1 MPSNLL
7 TADTTFPTLTQE
19 QSTDEKFEKITSY
32 LYMLLEQLRYSMG
45 NLDKENFND
54 AGLEEIANII
64 TEPVYVQLKDDEA
77 NIAALTVTAAGLGAR
92 LSDAEGNITQ
102 LTATT
107 TSLTSRISSAEGSI
121 STLQQTA
128 TSLTSRISDAE
139 GNISSL
145 TQTVNGMTLSVTNG
159 SSSSTIRLLA
169 NGVQLSSQSISFSG
183 MVSFTDLSTS
193 GWTTI
198 NGDNITTGTIEAI
211 DIYGCTI
218 EGSTFKRNRGRRDR
232 VLLPEHQLCGGRHP
246 TGRSG
251 RGHGIRASLPHVHL
265 HQLCAGRGLCHE
277 AAECQRHQYGG
288 GRERVPVCGN
298 ENDHQRRQWHLPDG
312 RCVCQRDA
320 ASSEQQLRRESMYLI
335 ECANAYLAAVQL
347 QQKEMDY
354 QTAFAVMMVKKQ
366 LQSHVEFLQNE
377 ELKLAEKYAEKDE
390 KGNIKW
396 TERGTFPYRDAD
408 AAAGYQRERRAL
420 GMTQVEDDFTVQHA
434 PVPEKITPMQLEALE
449 KFIVFGG
456 EG

>member
-107 TSLTSRISSAEGSI
+107 TSLTSRIS
-121 STLQQTA
+121 
-128 TSLTSRISDAE
+128 DAE

-218 EGSTFKRNRGRRDR
+218 EGSTFKS
-232 VLLPEHQLCGGRHP
+232 VLKANGTVGGEIEFCYLN
-246 TGRSG
+246 TNYVAG
-251 RGHGIRASLPHVHL
+251 GIRLDD
-265 HQLCAGRGLCHE
+265 QGAGTE
-277 AAECQRHQYGG
+277 Y
-288 GRERVPVCGN
+288 ERTYRMFIYTN
-298 ENDHQRRQWHLPDG
+298 
-312 RCVCQRDA
+312 
-320 ASSEQQLRRESMYLI
+320 Y
-335 ECANAYLAAVQL
+335 VQGVG
-347 QQKEMDY
+347 
-354 QTAFAVMMVKKQ
+354 FAMK
-366 LQSHVEFLQNE
+366 LQSASGISMEADENVFL
-377 ELKLAEKYAEKDE
+377 YA
-390 KGNIKW
+390 GTRMTI
-396 TERGTFPYRDAD
+396 RGDSGIYLTGDVYVN
-408 AAAGYQRERRAL
+408 GTL
-420 GMTQVEDDFTVQHA
+420 LQVSSS
-434 PVPEKITPMQLEALE
+434 
-449 KFIVFGG
+449 
-456 EG
+456 

>member
-45 NLDKENFND
+45 NLDKENFNE

-64 TEPVYVQLKDDEA
+64 TEPVYVQLKDDEE
-77 NIAALTVTAAGLGAR
+77 NIAALTVTATGLGAR

-107 TSLTSRISSAEGSI
+107 
-121 STLQQTA
+121 

-218 EGSTFKRNRGRRDR
+218 EGSTFKS
-232 VLLPEHQLCGGRHP
+232 VLKANGTVGGEIEFCYLCGGRHP

-251 RGHGIRASLPHVHL
+251 RGHGVRAHIPHVHL

-335 ECANAYLAAVQL
+335 EYANAYLAAVQL

>member
-107 TSLTSRISSAEGSI
+107 TSLTSRIS
-121 STLQQTA
+121 
-128 TSLTSRISDAE
+128 DAE

-218 EGSTFKRNRGRRDR
+218 EGSTFRSILQSNGIW
-232 VLLPEHQLCGGRHP
+232 GGEIEFCYLN
-246 TGRSG
+246 TNYVAG
-251 RGHGIRASLPHVHL
+251 GIRLDDQGAGTEYERTYRMFIYTNYVQGVGFAMKMQSASGISMEADENVFLY
-265 HQLCAGRGLCHE
+265 AGTRMTIRGDSGIYLTGDVYVNGTLL
-277 AAECQRHQYGG
+277 Q
-288 GRERVPVCGN
+288 V
-298 ENDHQRRQWHLPDG
+298 
-312 RCVCQRDA
+312 
-320 ASSEQQLRRESMYLI
+320 SSS
-335 ECANAYLAAVQL
+335 
-347 QQKEMDY
+347 
-354 QTAFAVMMVKKQ
+354 
-366 LQSHVEFLQNE
+366 
-377 ELKLAEKYAEKDE
+377 
-390 KGNIKW
+390 
-396 TERGTFPYRDAD
+396 
-408 AAAGYQRERRAL
+408 
-420 GMTQVEDDFTVQHA
+420 
-434 PVPEKITPMQLEALE
+434 
-449 KFIVFGG
+449 
-456 EG
+456 

>member
-107 TSLTSRISSAEGSI
+107 TSLTSRIS
-121 STLQQTA
+121 
-128 TSLTSRISDAE
+128 DAE

-218 EGSTFKRNRGRRDR
+218 EGSTFKS
-232 VLLPEHQLCGGRHP
+232 VLEANGTVGGEIEFCYLN
-246 TGRSG
+246 TNYVAG
-251 RGHGIRASLPHVHL
+251 GIRLDD
-265 HQLCAGRGLCHE
+265 QGAGTEYERTYRMFIYTNYVRGV
-277 AAECQRHQYGG
+277 G
-288 GRERVPVCGN
+288 
-298 ENDHQRRQWHLPDG
+298 
-312 RCVCQRDA
+312 
-320 ASSEQQLRRESMYLI
+320 
-335 ECANAYLAAVQL
+335 
-347 QQKEMDY
+347 
-354 QTAFAVMMVKKQ
+354 FAMK
-366 LQSHVEFLQNE
+366 LQSASGISMEADENVFL
-377 ELKLAEKYAEKDE
+377 YA
-390 KGNIKW
+390 GTRMTI
-396 TERGTFPYRDAD
+396 RGDSGIYLTGDVYVN
-408 AAAGYQRERRAL
+408 GTL
-420 GMTQVEDDFTVQHA
+420 LQVSSS
-434 PVPEKITPMQLEALE
+434 
-449 KFIVFGG
+449 
-456 EG
+456 

>member
-45 NLDKENFND
+45 NLDKDNFND
-54 AGLEEIANII
+54 AGLEEIANLI
-64 TEPVYVQLKDDEA
+64 TEPVYVQLKDDEE

-107 TSLTSRISSAEGSI
+107 
-121 STLQQTA
+121 

-218 EGSTFKRNRGRRDR
+218 EGSTFKS
-232 VLLPEHQLCGGRHP
+232 VLNANGTVGGEIEFCYLN
-246 TGRSG
+246 TNYVAG
-251 RGHGIRASLPHVHL
+251 GIRLDD
-265 HQLCAGRGLCHE
+265 QGAGTEYER
-277 AAECQRHQYGG
+277 AYRMFIYTNYVGG
-288 GRERVPVCGN
+288 VG
-298 ENDHQRRQWHLPDG
+298 
-312 RCVCQRDA
+312 
-320 ASSEQQLRRESMYLI
+320 
-335 ECANAYLAAVQL
+335 
-347 QQKEMDY
+347 
-354 QTAFAVMMVKKQ
+354 FAMK
-366 LQSHVEFLQNE
+366 LQSASGISMEADENVFLYAGTRMTIRGDSGIY
-377 ELKLAEKYAEKDE
+377 LKGDVYV
-390 KGNIKW
+390 N
-396 TERGTFPYRDAD
+396 GT
-408 AAAGYQRERRAL
+408 L
-420 GMTQVEDDFTVQHA
+420 LQVS
-434 PVPEKITPMQLEALE
+434 
-449 KFIVFGG
+449 GS
-456 EG
+456 

>member
-102 LTATT
+102 LNATT

-145 TQTVNGMTLSVTNG
+145 TQTVKSVVYRE
-159 SSSSTIRLLA
+159 SSSRL
-169 NGVQLSSQSISFSG
+169 
-183 MVSFTDLSTS
+183 
-193 GWTTI
+193 
-198 NGDNITTGTIEAI
+198 
-211 DIYGCTI
+211 
-218 EGSTFKRNRGRRDR
+218 RG
-232 VLLPEHQLCGGRHP
+232 LPEAK
-246 TGRSG
+246 
-251 RGHGIRASLPHVHL
+251 IRFMIPSHFPVEPKPPSPRWVSPSSS
-265 HQLCAGRGLCHE
+265 AGTK
-277 AAECQRHQYGG
+277 
-288 GRERVPVCGN
+288 
-298 ENDHQRRQWHLPDG
+298 
-312 RCVCQRDA
+312 
-320 ASSEQQLRRESMYLI
+320 
-335 ECANAYLAAVQL
+335 AAVYTGA
-347 QQKEMDY
+347 MHSWA
-354 QTAFAVMMVKKQ
+354 TR
-366 LQSHVEFLQNE
+366 SP
-377 ELKLAEKYAEKDE
+377 
-390 KGNIKW
+390 G
-396 TERGTFPYRDAD
+396 
-408 AAAGYQRERRAL
+408 
-420 GMTQVEDDFTVQHA
+420 
-434 PVPEKITPMQLEALE
+434 
-449 KFIVFGG
+449 
-456 EG
+456 

>member
-107 TSLTSRISSAEGSI
+107 TSLTSRIS
-121 STLQQTA
+121 
-128 TSLTSRISDAE
+128 DAE

-218 EGSTFKRNRGRRDR
+218 EGSTFKS
-232 VLLPEHQLCGGRHP
+232 VLKANGTVGGEIEFCYLN
-246 TGRSG
+246 TNYVAG
-251 RGHGIRASLPHVHL
+251 GIRLDD
-265 HQLCAGRGLCHE
+265 QGAGTE
-277 AAECQRHQYGG
+277 Y
-288 GRERVPVCGN
+288 ERTYRMFIYTN
-298 ENDHQRRQWHLPDG
+298 
-312 RCVCQRDA
+312 
-320 ASSEQQLRRESMYLI
+320 Y
-335 ECANAYLAAVQL
+335 VQGVG
-347 QQKEMDY
+347 
-354 QTAFAVMMVKKQ
+354 FAMK
-366 LQSHVEFLQNE
+366 LQSASGISMEADENVFL
-377 ELKLAEKYAEKDE
+377 YA
-390 KGNIKW
+390 GTRMII
-396 TERGTFPYRDAD
+396 RGDSGIYLTGDVYVN
-408 AAAGYQRERRAL
+408 GTL
-420 GMTQVEDDFTVQHA
+420 LQVSSS
-434 PVPEKITPMQLEALE
+434 
-449 KFIVFGG
+449 
-456 EG
+456 

>member
-107 TSLTSRISSAEGSI
+107 TSLTSRIS
-121 STLQQTA
+121 
-128 TSLTSRISDAE
+128 DAE

-218 EGSTFKRNRGRRDR
+218 EGSTFKS
-232 VLLPEHQLCGGRHP
+232 VLKANGTVGGEIEFCYLN
-246 TGRSG
+246 TNYVAG
-251 RGHGIRASLPHVHL
+251 GIRLDD
-265 HQLCAGRGLCHE
+265 QGAGTE
-277 AAECQRHQYGG
+277 Y
-288 GRERVPVCGN
+288 ER
-298 ENDHQRRQWHLPDG
+298 
-312 RCVCQRDA
+312 
-320 ASSEQQLRRESMYLI
+320 
-335 ECANAYLAAVQL
+335 AYRMFIYTNYVQGVG
-347 QQKEMDY
+347 
-354 QTAFAVMMVKKQ
+354 FAMK
-366 LQSHVEFLQNE
+366 LQSASGISMEADENVFL
-377 ELKLAEKYAEKDE
+377 YA
-390 KGNIKW
+390 GTRMTI
-396 TERGTFPYRDAD
+396 RGDSGIYLTGDVYVN
-408 AAAGYQRERRAL
+408 GTL
-420 GMTQVEDDFTVQHA
+420 LQVSSS
-434 PVPEKITPMQLEALE
+434 
-449 KFIVFGG
+449 
-456 EG
+456 

>member
-45 NLDKENFND
+45 NIDKENFND

-107 TSLTSRISSAEGSI
+107 TSLTSRIS
-121 STLQQTA
+121 
-128 TSLTSRISDAE
+128 DAE

-183 MVSFTDLSTS
+183 MVTFSDLSTS

-218 EGSTFKRNRGRRDR
+218 EGSTFKS
-232 VLLPEHQLCGGRHP
+232 VLKANGTVGGEIEFCYLN
-246 TGRSG
+246 TNYVAG
-251 RGHGIRASLPHVHL
+251 GIRLDD
-265 HQLCAGRGLCHE
+265 QGAGTE
-277 AAECQRHQYGG
+277 Y
-288 GRERVPVCGN
+288 ERTYRMFIYTN
-298 ENDHQRRQWHLPDG
+298 
-312 RCVCQRDA
+312 
-320 ASSEQQLRRESMYLI
+320 Y
-335 ECANAYLAAVQL
+335 VQGVG
-347 QQKEMDY
+347 
-354 QTAFAVMMVKKQ
+354 FAMK
-366 LQSHVEFLQNE
+366 LQSASGISMEADENVFL
-377 ELKLAEKYAEKDE
+377 YA
-390 KGNIKW
+390 GTRMTI
-396 TERGTFPYRDAD
+396 RGDSGIYLTGDVYVN
-408 AAAGYQRERRAL
+408 GTL
-420 GMTQVEDDFTVQHA
+420 LQVSSS
-434 PVPEKITPMQLEALE
+434 
-449 KFIVFGG
+449 
-456 EG
+456 

>member
-54 AGLEEIANII
+54 AGMEEIANII

-107 TSLTSRISSAEGSI
+107 TSLTSRIS
-121 STLQQTA
+121 
-128 TSLTSRISDAE
+128 DAE

-159 SSSSTIRLLA
+159 SASSTIRLLA

-218 EGSTFKRNRGRRDR
+218 EGSTFQS
-232 VLLPEHQLCGGRHP
+232 VLQANGTVGGEIQFCYLNTRYVA
-246 TGRSG
+246 G
-251 RGHGIRASLPHVHL
+251 GIRLDD
-265 HQLCAGRGLCHE
+265 QGAGTE
-277 AAECQRHQYGG
+277 Y
-288 GRERVPVCGN
+288 ERTYRMFIYTN
-298 ENDHQRRQWHLPDG
+298 
-312 RCVCQRDA
+312 
-320 ASSEQQLRRESMYLI
+320 Y
-335 ECANAYLAAVQL
+335 VQGVG
-347 QQKEMDY
+347 
-354 QTAFAVMMVKKQ
+354 FAMK
-366 LQSHVEFLQNE
+366 LQSASGISMEADENVFL
-377 ELKLAEKYAEKDE
+377 YA
-390 KGNIKW
+390 GTRMTI
-396 TERGTFPYRDAD
+396 RGDSGIYLTGDVYVN
-408 AAAGYQRERRAL
+408 GTL
-420 GMTQVEDDFTVQHA
+420 LQVS
-434 PVPEKITPMQLEALE
+434 
-449 KFIVFGG
+449 GS
-456 EG
+456 

>member
-107 TSLTSRISSAEGSI
+107 TSLTSRIS
-121 STLQQTA
+121 
-128 TSLTSRISDAE
+128 DAE

-218 EGSTFKRNRGRRDR
+218 EGSTFKS
-232 VLLPEHQLCGGRHP
+232 VLKANGTVGGEIEFCYLN
-246 TGRSG
+246 TNYVAG
-251 RGHGIRASLPHVHL
+251 GIRLDD
-265 HQLCAGRGLCHE
+265 QGAGTE
-277 AAECQRHQYGG
+277 Y
-288 GRERVPVCGN
+288 ERTYRMFIYTN
-298 ENDHQRRQWHLPDG
+298 
-312 RCVCQRDA
+312 
-320 ASSEQQLRRESMYLI
+320 Y
-335 ECANAYLAAVQL
+335 VQGVG
-347 QQKEMDY
+347 
-354 QTAFAVMMVKKQ
+354 FAMK
-366 LQSHVEFLQNE
+366 LQSASGISVEADENVFL
-377 ELKLAEKYAEKDE
+377 YA
-390 KGNIKW
+390 GTRMTI
-396 TERGTFPYRDAD
+396 RGDSGIYLTGDVYVN
-408 AAAGYQRERRAL
+408 GTL
-420 GMTQVEDDFTVQHA
+420 LQVSSS
-434 PVPEKITPMQLEALE
+434 
-449 KFIVFGG
+449 
-456 EG
+456 

>member
-7 TADTTFPTLTQE
+7 TADSTFPTLTKE

-92 LSDAEGNITQ
+92 LNDAEGNITQ

-107 TSLTSRISSAEGSI
+107 
-121 STLQQTA
+121 

-159 SSSSTIRLLA
+159 SASSTIRLLA

-183 MVSFTDLSTS
+183 MVTFSDLSTS
-193 GWTTI
+193 GETTI

-218 EGSTFKRNRGRRDR
+218 EGSTFQS
-232 VLLPEHQLCGGRHP
+232 VLQANGTVGGEIQFCYLNTRYVA
-246 TGRSG
+246 G
-251 RGHGIRASLPHVHL
+251 GIRLDD
-265 HQLCAGRGLCHE
+265 QGAGTEYERAYRMFIYTNYVRGV
-277 AAECQRHQYGG
+277 G
-288 GRERVPVCGN
+288 
-298 ENDHQRRQWHLPDG
+298 
-312 RCVCQRDA
+312 
-320 ASSEQQLRRESMYLI
+320 
-335 ECANAYLAAVQL
+335 
-347 QQKEMDY
+347 
-354 QTAFAVMMVKKQ
+354 FAMK
-366 LQSHVEFLQNE
+366 LQSASGISVEADENVFL
-377 ELKLAEKYAEKDE
+377 YA
-390 KGNIKW
+390 GTRMAI
-396 TERGTFPYRDAD
+396 RGDSGIYLTGDVYVN
-408 AAAGYQRERRAL
+408 GTL
-420 GMTQVEDDFTVQHA
+420 LQVSSS
-434 PVPEKITPMQLEALE
+434 
-449 KFIVFGG
+449 
-456 EG
+456 